1 MTPEEKPLH
10 RIVTFIILGLGV
22 FAVAAGLML
31 QLFAYPRLAKIPHNV
46 KETSVAHGDGI
57 TALVYM
63 KNGDTYTPEIREDLS
78 LTSTTYVTGNMRAEE
93 VTEDGNVT
101 VWIEASKVVVDGE
114 PDTTVNGSLRSLCL
128 DRYSGEAVTPCENQ
142 FYEDTEGERIT
153 GVRGSLLQ
161 PGLNFKFPF
170 ATEQRDYRWFDTNL
184 KKALPIKYSGEEEIQ
199 GLTTYKFT
207 QKIPPTKVEER
218 DVPGALVGQP
228 DVPTVRAE
236 LYYEATR
243 TLWVEPET
251 GAVIR
256 GGEDG
261 KQELRADGQATTV
274 FEGDLSL
281 TDETVTAN
289 VEAAEEN
296 LGSLWM
302 ITVLPVILY
311 VVGGVLIVV
320 SIVMM
325 TVGGRGRHSSGV
337 RAPTREK
344 QPV

>member
-1 MTPEEKPLH
+1 LH
-10 RIVTFIILGLGV
+10 RFVTFIILGLGV

-46 KETSVAHGDGI
+46 NEVSVAHGNGI

-63 KNGDTYTPEIREDLS
+63 KDGDTYSPEIREDLS
-78 LTSTTYVTGNMRAEE
+78 LTSTTKVTGDMRAEE
-93 VTEDGNVT
+93 VTEDGDVT
-101 VWIEASKVVVDGE
+101 VWVEASIVTVDGE
-114 PDTTVNGSLRSLCL
+114 PDSTVNGSLRSLCL

-142 FYEDTEGERIT
+142 FYEDAEGERIT

-184 KKALPIKYSGEEEIQ
+184 KKALPIKYAGEEEIQ

-207 QKIPPTKVEER
+207 QEIPPTKLTER

-228 DVPTVRAE
+228 EVPTVRAE
-236 LYYEATR
+236 LYYEAKR
-243 TLWVEPET
+243 TLYVEPRT
-251 GAVIR
+251 GAVIK

-261 KQELRADGQATTV
+261 RQELRADGQSTAV
-274 FEGDLSL
+274 FDGDLSL

-296 LGSLWM
+296 LGSLWA

-325 TVGGRGRHSSGV
+325 VAGGRGRHSAAAP
-337 RAPTREK
+337 APTRV
-344 QPV
+344 QQQV